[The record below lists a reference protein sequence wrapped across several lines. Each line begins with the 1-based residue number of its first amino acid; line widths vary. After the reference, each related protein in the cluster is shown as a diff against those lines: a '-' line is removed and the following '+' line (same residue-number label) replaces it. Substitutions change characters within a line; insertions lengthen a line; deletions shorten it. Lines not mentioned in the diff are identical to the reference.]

1 MALNQKPKL
10 KKLHLNG
17 NSLGSNGCTLLLEML
32 PKDSQL
38 EELGI
43 KTCDVG
49 PSGCSKLAF
58 ALRSFLPALNQ
69 LRVIHARGNFFGPM
83 LEQLGEAMITRPL
96 LSIILDRST
105 FNLENYKDYKQLQYD
120 RNKMIEV
127 GSRRLQSFMRLTT
140 YRLKKNRLKTRYDF
154 SL

>member
-1 MALNQKPKL
+1 MFSNLSIPLPFKYIIATNASSLDLSANSYTPSDEFYLALNQKPKL

-49 PSGCSKLAF
+49 PSGCSK
-58 ALRSFLPALNQ
+58 R
-69 LRVIHARGNFFGPM
+69 
-83 LEQLGEAMITRPL
+83 T
-96 LSIILDRST
+96 
-105 FNLENYKDYKQLQYD
+105 YKQ
-120 RNKMIEV
+120 
-127 GSRRLQSFMRLTT
+127 
-140 YRLKKNRLKTRYDF
+140 
-154 SL
+154 